1 MAANS
6 DERSP
11 LLTATNEHEH
21 ETEDNTPNESSPLL
35 ATRRDSGADG
45 DHDDHHDD
53 ESLAQPTKDEAPHR
67 KRRWPSLIAMVI
79 MATLVVVVMVL
90 GFVVPPAVQQ
100 YIENAVVL
108 EPTDL
113 TVESLTTD
121 GVRARMKATFQL
133 DGSRVKDE
141 NARRIGRIA
150 TSVMRKLGTAETRL
164 RVHLPHY
171 DNALVGTAALP
182 PITLNLVDGQVTN
195 LDFVTEFA
203 PGDTDTMRKIV
214 NEWLKGNLDQLKVTG
229 ATAVSLKSG
238 IFPLGTH
245 DISESMV
252 FEGQSLY
259 RTFASLYFGQKT
271 IK

>member
-1 MAANS
+1 MAADP

-11 LLTATNEHEH
+11 LLAAADGHENDVGDSTANE
-21 ETEDNTPNESSPLL
+21 TSPLL
-35 ATRRDSGADG
+35 VDRRDSTADS
-45 DHDDHHDD
+45 DHQDRDA
-53 ESLAQPTKDEAPHR
+53 SQPPPNKDQASHR

-90 GFVVPPAVQQ
+90 GFVVPPAIQQ
-100 YIENAVVL
+100 YVEDAAVL

-113 TVESLTTD
+113 AVESLTAD
-121 GVRARMKATFQL
+121 GVRARIRATFQL

-141 NARRIGRIA
+141 NARRIGRLA
-150 TSVMRKLGTAETRL
+150 TRIMRQLGTAETKL

-171 DNALVGTAALP
+171 ENALVGTAALP

-203 PGDTDTMRKIV
+203 PGDTDTMRQVV
-214 NEWLKGNLDQLKVTG
+214 NEWLKGNLDTLKVTG

-245 DISESMV
+245 DVSESMV
-252 FEGQSLY
+252 FQGQSLY